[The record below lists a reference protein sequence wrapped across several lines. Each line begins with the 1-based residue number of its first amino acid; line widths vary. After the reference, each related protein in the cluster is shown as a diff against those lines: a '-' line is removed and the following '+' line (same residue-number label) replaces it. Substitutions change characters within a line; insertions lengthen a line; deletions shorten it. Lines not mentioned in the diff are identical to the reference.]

1 MNTVE
6 INAEYL
12 DKKKKL
18 VQELRMLGVQLG
30 DTLFITADLMVAN
43 LHSKSRI
50 ETEKLWLESLIEVV
64 GEDGTILAAAYT
76 KSFSRFSK
84 NHSLVFTSKSR
95 CTSGALPSAM
105 LKHRDCHRSTHPTN
119 SIVAIGRHSRRLC
132 EAHTEFNKSYDA
144 IKILLD
150 LNGKHLMI
158 GTLDEK
164 NAPLGFHYA
173 QQEIGETLTCPGVGL
188 RQTFFINEKTNEKK
202 IFTRWD
208 IGGCSGAGYKTIG
221 HHILKDAISFG
232 KIGNAL
238 SALIDAKKSVQICK
252 ELLVKNRKS
261 MICDDNTCLFCQGRW
276 SVNGMRTIIFYA
288 KLILIRRR
296 WFFGKL
302 FG

>member
-1 MNTVE
+1 MNTIE
-6 INAEYL
+6 INTEYL
-12 DKKKKL
+12 DKKKNL
-18 VQELRMLGVQLG
+18 VQQLKLLGVQFG

-43 LHSKSRI
+43 LHSKSRV
-50 ETEKLWLESLIEVV
+50 ETEKLWLESLMEAV
-64 GEDGTILAAAYT
+64 GVDGTIIAAAYT

-84 NHSLVFTSKSR
+84 NHSLVFTSKCR

-105 LKHRDCHRSTHPTN
+105 LKHIDSHRSTHPTN
-119 SIVAIGRHSRRLC
+119 SVVAIGKYSRQIC
-132 EAHTEFNKSYDA
+132 EAHTELSKSYDSIKA
-144 IKILLD
+144 ILD

-158 GTLDEK
+158 GTLDGK

-173 QQEIGETLTCPGVGL
+173 QQEVGETLTCPGVGL
-188 RQTFFINEKTNEKK
+188 RQAFYINEKTNEKK
-202 IFTRWD
+202 LFTRWD

-221 HHILKDAISFG
+221 HHILKNAISFG

-238 SALIDAKKSVQICK
+238 SALIDARKSVEVCK
-252 ELLVKNRKS
+252 ELLIKNRKS

-276 SVNGMRTIIFYA
+276 SVNGVMTIIFYA

-296 WFFGKL
+296 WLFGKI